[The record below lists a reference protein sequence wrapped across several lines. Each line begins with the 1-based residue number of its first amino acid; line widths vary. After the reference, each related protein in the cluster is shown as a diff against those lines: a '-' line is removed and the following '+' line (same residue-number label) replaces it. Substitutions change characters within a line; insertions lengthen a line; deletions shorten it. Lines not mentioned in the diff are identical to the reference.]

1 MHGSFTYKGWD
12 LVGPIWSQSFGLN
25 GTVHKYKSCKVPSL
39 GALQTLE
46 AANGGLGLGP
56 QSQSQLCA
64 CLPGNPVLPDRQ
76 VGESTEIEPSS
87 LPWVY
92 VLCTGNNGFYSHC
105 YSANTYIHLCC
116 HICVMG
122 HLILTILYFS
132 AEELKC

>member
-76 VGESTEIEPSS
+76 VGGSTEIEPSS

-92 VLCTGNNGFYSHC
+92 VPLHRQQRFLFSLLFSKHIHP
-105 YSANTYIHLCC
+105 SLLPHLCHGSPNTDNFIFLC
-116 HICVMG
+116 
-122 HLILTILYFS
+122 
-132 AEELKC
+132 